1 VVNALTSTGGPSSAA
16 HVAPETTA
24 LTVRDL
30 SLRGRLD
37 AVSLSV
43 TSGALAL
50 IGANGA
56 GKSTLLH
63 VLVGRLA
70 PHAGEV
76 RVYGHP
82 PRSHEAAAL
91 RAYVPQRISFPTH
104 LRVVELLT
112 AAARLKA
119 ATKEQALA
127 AAERMGLQDVLERSI
142 GALSGG
148 MTQRLALASALLDGP
163 PLWLLDE
170 PASALDGGGLERLA
184 EWSRAHVLAGGT
196 VIVSAHRPEEV
207 EAFADDAVL
216 MRAGT
221 VVERLPVSSLFT
233 YTLQRGEASA
243 APLPVGWR
251 VRRVATEP
259 LREVLGDKRD

>member
-1 VVNALTSTGGPSSAA
+1 MRKAPTASGGPSSAPGS
-16 HVAPETTA
+16 APEAAA
-24 LTVRDL
+24 LAIRDL
-30 SLRGRLD
+30 SLRGRLE
-37 AVSLSV
+37 AVTLNV
-43 TSGALAL
+43 TSGAFAL

-56 GKSTLLH
+56 GKSTLIH
-63 VLVGRLA
+63 VLVGRLG

-82 PRSHEAAAL
+82 PRSPAAAAL

-104 LRVVELLT
+104 LRVVEVLM

-119 ATKEQALA
+119 AAKDEALA
-127 AAERMGLQDVLERSI
+127 AAERMGLQDVLGRSI

-148 MTQRLALASALLDGP
+148 MTQRLALAAALFDEP

-184 EWSRAHVLAGGT
+184 DWSRTHVAAGGT
-196 VIVSAHRPEEV
+196 VVVSAHRPEEV
-207 EAFADDAVL
+207 EAFAEDAVL
-216 MRAGT
+216 MRSGR
-221 VVERLPVSSLFT
+221 VVARLPVSSLFA

-243 APLPVGWR
+243 APLPADWR
-251 VRRVATEP
+251 VRREATEP
-259 LREVLGDKRD
+259 LREVLGGKRD